1 MVSADAREA
10 LAICASIASKI
21 RFVGWKDIYNLPS
34 SGFPACR
41 TTEKHTAVQLAD
53 IRQYREEGKEL
64 TRHPQFD
71 PEAPCH
77 IDTIDPPAEDTYGE
91 K

>member
-1 MVSADAREA
+1 MPHDR
-10 LAICASIASKI
+10 
-21 RFVGWKDIYNLPS
+21 
-34 SGFPACR
+34 
-41 TTEKHTAVQLAD
+41 KHTAVQLAD

-77 IDTIDPPAEDTYGE
+77 IDMIDPPAEDTYGE